1 MQENENI
8 TDEQL
13 NIVPI
18 SQPLIEISQHLIE
31 DTEKYQR
38 SETFIEHNL
47 FTELLNNPSVI
58 KIPTN
63 WYCTSSKKQ
72 IVLFEIHLQNY
83 DDISVYP
90 TTRRSLTIDHN
101 MKTLYL
107 ISDKRVNPSVFSFP
121 NKFEN
126 LENINDTVE
135 KFASLNICCGI
146 SMHDDV
152 NLVKGNIGYTN
163 NSFQLRHNRCPII
176 TDGRQCEACKSVKK
190 CILRKKQ
197 RIRKRSQICNK
208 KTTIEHQTSSLSY
221 LWKKFHRQQCA
232 LKRSKIRLETLKKL
246 VLSQQAKINK
256 LKEEDVI

>member
-1 MQENENI
+1 LQENENI

-13 NIVPI
+13 NIIPI
-18 SQPLIEISQHLIE
+18 SQPLIEVSQHLIE

-47 FTELLNNPSVI
+47 FAELLNNPSVI

-63 WYCTSSKKQ
+63 WYCILSKKQ

-107 ISDKRVNPSVFSFP
+107 ISGKRVNPLVSSFP
-121 NKFEN
+121 NKFKN
-126 LENINDTVE
+126 LENINDTVK

-176 TDGRQCEACKSVKK
+176 TDGRQCKACKSEKMYFT
-190 CILRKKQ
+190 KKQ
-197 RIRKRSQICNK
+197 RIRKPS
-208 KTTIEHQTSSLSY
+208 
-221 LWKKFHRQQCA
+221 
-232 LKRSKIRLETLKKL
+232 
-246 VLSQQAKINK
+246 
-256 LKEEDVI
+256 